1 MQGLRLL
8 CCCVASLLLLG
19 AAELQVSASGG
30 TEDVAN
36 FVENHLSAGDRSLEG
51 NEGVLCP
58 DSVPP
63 EKTVL
68 LQPADSNEAAAQE
81 RSGMP
86 HDCGSKTGADINIP
100 VDGSNNESQEED
112 NDVNV
117 ANASSSVSECH
128 TATGSNAEGGEIVAR
143 EPEPA
148 EGTPLPGEDTEELL
162 AKEQPGGSRSEAA
175 KESKEEGELDVAGVE
190 IRLEEAGSEEDR
202 KNSPPAT
209 AGSFE
214 ESTCLPAEER
224 QVSQHGTK
232 ALAREEVAAA
242 EHHSGPDDGKDAAE
256 KESEVSE
263 AFQRSTPPS
272 PASGESPPQGDAHS
286 AEPALA
292 ELGTLE
298 EEGTQPEEGSKE
310 DKSRIP
316 HASQGAESHV
326 QGRNHANKQ
335 DKEVSSSE
343 TSHVSGDPL
352 GGNGLAVKEKEPDSG
367 NRTGDSPEG
376 ETATDGQPAERDRE
390 EPGTASAEG
399 VGKNP
404 NLEAE
409 KSEESSEEE
418 DDDQEESEEEGDDSA
433 EEEGDD
439 SAEEEGDDSAE
450 KEKERAG
457 LAEEEDGDP
466 AEGAGLA
473 EEEGSDPAEEEGA
486 GLAEEEGGDPAE
498 KEGAGLAEEE
508 GGDPAEAEE
517 EGGDPAEEE
526 GAGLAEE
533 EGGDPAEEEGAG
545 LAEEEDGD
553 PAEKEGAGLAE
564 EEGGDPAEA
573 EEEGG
578 DPAEAEGAGLAE
590 EEGSDPAEAEGAGL
604 AEEEDGDPAEAEGAG
619 LAQSEEEAEEVIAPD
634 VREAASD
641 MEDHG
646 HVKEEEISE
655 VEAESDSAGQE
666 NAPRRDMEQDK
677 DHSHNSNPAVAGS
690 LSVDAQLV
698 AETDSPP
705 GNNRPPAGAV
715 PDPRQIE
722 ETEDVG
728 ETAKRDRSHIE
739 STLKLSE
746 AKPADDY
753 SATLQRLRKI
763 YHSSIKPLEQSYRYN
778 ELRQHEITDG
788 EITSKPM
795 VLFLG
800 PWSVGKSTMINYLL
814 GLDDTPYQ
822 LYTGAEPTT
831 SEFTVIMHGPKLKTI
846 EGIVMAADSARSFSP
861 LEKFGQNFLEKLI
874 GIEVPHKLLE
884 RVTFVDTPGIIENRK
899 QQERGYPFNDVC
911 QWFIDRADLIFVVF
925 DPTKLDVGLELEMLF
940 RQLKGRESQIRIILN
955 KADSLAT
962 QELMRVY
969 GALFWSLAPLINV
982 TEPPRVYVSSFWPP
996 EYHPETH
1003 KDLFLKEEIS
1013 LLEDLN
1019 QVIENRLENKIAF
1032 IRQHAIRVRIHAL
1045 LVDRYLQTYKDKMTF
1060 FSDGELVFKDIVE
1073 DPDKFYIFKS
1083 ILAKTN
1089 VSKFDLPNREAYKDF
1104 FGINPISSF
1113 KLLAQQCSYMG
1124 GCYLEKIERAI
1135 THELPDLLGSIGLGK
1150 KPSVLSCD
1158 TTGCG
1163 ETPRNRYRKP

>member
-128 TATGSNAEGGEIVAR
+128 TATGSNADGGEIVAR

-175 KESKEEGELDVAGVE
+175 KESKEEGELHVAGVE

-263 AFQRSTPPS
+263 ASQRSTPPS
-272 PASGESPPQGDAHS
+272 PASGESPPQGDAHR

-326 QGRNHANKQ
+326 QGRNHANTQ

-390 EPGTASAEG
+390 ESGTASAEG

-439 SAEEEGDDSAE
+439 SAE

-466 AEGAGLA
+466 AE
-473 EEEGSDPAEEEGA
+473 EEGA
-486 GLAEEEGGDPAE
+486 GL
-498 KEGAGLAEEE
+498 
-508 GGDPAEAEE
+508 AEE

-545 LAEEEDGD
+545 LAEEEGGD
-553 PAEKEGAGLAE
+553 PAEEEGAGLAEEEGGDPAEEEGAGLAE

-573 EEEGG
+573 EE
-578 DPAEAEGAGLAE
+578 
-590 EEGSDPAEAEGAGL
+590 
-604 AEEEDGDPAEAEGAG
+604 EGAG

-778 ELRQHEITDG
+778 ELRQHEITAYHGRTLGSSATDG